1 MSRDGWK
8 LTTLG
13 QYCEVFSGYPF
24 KSIGFT
30 DDPNDIPLVKGE
42 NIGQG
47 EVLWDISKRW
57 PLQDIT
63 ELERY
68 KLIKGDVVLA
78 MDRPWVPAGLKFAKI
93 TASAPDAL
101 LVQRVARLRGR
112 KGLDQSFLA
121 QLIASPS
128 FVGYV
133 QSVGRG
139 VGVPHISSKEIGAFT
154 FWLPPL
160 MEQEKIGNTLSAY
173 DDLIDNNR
181 RRMALLEDSARQLYH
196 EWFVRLRFPG
206 HEHTPIVDGV
216 PQGWERAPLESALV
230 LQRGFDLPT
239 QDRQDGEVPIYGST
253 GILGYHHQAKAAAP
267 GVVTGRS
274 GTLGEVQYVDQDYW
288 PLNTALWVKEFKRV
302 TPLFALYLLREMD
315 LKQFN
320 GGASVP
326 TLDRKSVHRVDVLIP
341 STQILRTF
349 DEFAV
354 DVFAQVKKLASQ
366 NQKLRQ
372 ARDLLLPRLMN
383 GELAV

>member
-1 MSRDGWK
+1 MSRAGWE

-42 NIGQG
+42 NLGQG

-57 PLQDIT
+57 PLQDIA

-173 DDLIDNNR
+173 DDLIYNNR
-181 RRMALLEDSARQLYH
+181 RRMALLEDSARQLYR

-253 GILGYHHQAKAAAP
+253 GILGHHHQAKAAAP

-302 TPLFALYLLREMD
+302 TPLFALFLLREMD

-341 STQILRTF
+341 STQMLRAF